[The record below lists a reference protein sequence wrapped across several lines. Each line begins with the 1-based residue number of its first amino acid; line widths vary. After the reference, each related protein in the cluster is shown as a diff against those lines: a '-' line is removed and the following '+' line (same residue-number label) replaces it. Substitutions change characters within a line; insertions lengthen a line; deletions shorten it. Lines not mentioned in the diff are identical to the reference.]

1 MEWDIDLD
9 AVSRRKMT
17 FDRRSCYRAG
27 WMWTG
32 HDAVAMTAE
41 LLLHSERVSRH
52 VNGVEQTLS
61 ELSEGLE
68 VLSDNQSDRVD
79 RLVDDITRLD
89 RLYTAANKSSTY
101 GRLYLCRCVLS
112 FLSNKR

>member
-1 MEWDIDLD
+1 
-9 AVSRRKMT
+9 
-17 FDRRSCYRAG
+17 
-27 WMWTG
+27 
-32 HDAVAMTAE
+32 
-41 LLLHSERVSRH
+41 LHSERVSRH

-68 VLSDNQSDRVD
+68 VLADNQSDRVD

-101 GRLYLCRCVLS
+101 AYSPVLYGCVVK
-112 FLSNKR
+112 FIG